1 MAPDEV
7 IPEARHEET
16 VELILEVQER
26 EDVLSAVVH
35 VPAEQLLDQVQLA
48 RLVSSPQTVQP
59 ARLNSVG
66 MFIEE
71 MVAVRSQQ
79 SQTAMLQER
88 AEQEDYK
95 RWQQYNQE
103 TLLL

>member
-1 MAPDEV
+1 MDPDEV

-59 ARLNSVG
+59 VVKKN
-66 MFIEE
+66 M
-71 MVAVRSQQ
+71 
-79 SQTAMLQER
+79 
-88 AEQEDYK
+88 K
-95 RWQQYNQE
+95 
-103 TLLL
+103 